1 MTPDTFFNNVL
12 IGVFIAAAGFAVFL
26 MFVSAPYGK
35 QERDG
40 WGPGI
45 PIRWGW
51 FLLEFP
57 SFAFFA
63 WFYLQSE
70 HRFAAA
76 PLILFVLWEVHY
88 IHRTFIYPLR
98 LRAKPGAEEKII
110 ILLFGIIFNA
120 SNGYLNGHYIG
131 QYADHLYTSAWL
143 GDPRFIIGL
152 SLFIFGFA
160 LTKHS
165 DALLRNLRK
174 PGETGYKIPVGGA
187 FRWVSCPNY
196 LGEIIQWGGF
206 AMASWSLAGLAF
218 LAFTAANLIPRAIS
232 SHKWYLEKFGDYPKA
247 RKAVIPFI
255 L

>member
-1 MTPDTFFNNVL
+1 MTNDPFFNNVL
-12 IGVFIAAAGFAVFL
+12 IGVFIAAALFTIVLFITT
-26 MFVSAPYGK
+26 APYGK

-57 SFAFFA
+57 SFAVFA
-63 WFYLQSE
+63 WFYLNSD
-70 HRFAAA
+70 HRFSAV
-76 PLILFVLWEVHY
+76 PLVLFILWEIHY
-88 IHRTFIYPLR
+88 VHRTFIYPLR
-98 LRAKPGAEEKII
+98 LRAKPGAQEKII

-120 SNGYLNGHYIG
+120 SNGYLNGLYIG
-131 QYADHLYTSAWL
+131 QYAEHLYSNSWFS
-143 GDPRFIIGL
+143 DPRFILGIL
-152 SLFIFGFA
+152 LFAGGFA

-206 AMASWSLAGLAF
+206 ALASWSLAGLAF
-218 LAFTAANLIPRAIS
+218 MAFTAANLIPRAIS
-232 SHKWYLEKFGDYPKA
+232 NHKWYLEKFEQYPKE
-247 RKAVIPFI
+247 RKSVIPFI